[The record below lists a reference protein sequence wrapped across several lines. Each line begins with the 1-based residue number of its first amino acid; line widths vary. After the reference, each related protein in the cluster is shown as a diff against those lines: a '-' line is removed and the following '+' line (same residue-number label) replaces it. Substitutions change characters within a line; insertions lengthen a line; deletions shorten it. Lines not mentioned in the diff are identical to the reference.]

1 MDNGNWTRME
11 WHYLLHKGSVL
22 DIRRCASRR
31 DLKLLSSPTW
41 FAHSRRWLQV
51 FISFS
56 DAYDFNWT
64 MKKPTMA
71 FAQIYLTQLRKFC
84 DEEEHAVKA
93 EKLKSNGKIYGE
105 PNSYKMVSQ
114 SQIESCLERVQES
127 VWQTYITHLVWVKD
141 ESSFDAHLARN
152 PHWAV

>member
-1 MDNGNWTRME
+1 
-11 WHYLLHKGSVL
+11 
-22 DIRRCASRR
+22 
-31 DLKLLSSPTW
+31 
-41 FAHSRRWLQV
+41 
-51 FISFS
+51 
-56 DAYDFNWT
+56 
-64 MKKPTMA
+64 MA

-127 VWQTYITHLVWVKD
+127 VGNTHTTQIKEWVGSYRWSFGPNPAWGSI
-141 ESSFDAHLARN
+141 ESTIEDG
-152 PHWAV
+152 PHFRTSTFE

>member
-1 MDNGNWTRME
+1 MALFIAQRE
-11 WHYLLHKGSVL
+11 GSRYKEVRVSKRSK
-22 DIRRCASRR
+22 IAE
-31 DLKLLSSPTW
+31 
-41 FAHSRRWLQV
+41 FAPV
-51 FISFS
+51 IFIYFW

>member
-1 MDNGNWTRME
+1 ME
-11 WHYLLHKGSVL
+11 WNYLLHKGLVQKFTDTDGECPRTLPVL
-22 DIRRCASRR
+22 N
-31 DLKLLSSPTW
+31 
-41 FAHSRRWLQV
+41 HE
-51 FISFS
+51 
-56 DAYDFNWT
+56 
-64 MKKPTMA
+64 KPTMA

-127 VWQTYITHLVWVKD
+127 V
-141 ESSFDAHLARN
+141 
-152 PHWAV
+152 

>member
-1 MDNGNWTRME
+1 
-11 WHYLLHKGSVL
+11 
-22 DIRRCASRR
+22 
-31 DLKLLSSPTW
+31 
-41 FAHSRRWLQV
+41 
-51 FISFS
+51 
-56 DAYDFNWT
+56 
-64 MKKPTMA
+64 MA

-127 VWQTYITHLVWVKD
+127 VWNTYTTHLIRLMSLRWVIFWVRKWV
-141 ESSFDAHLARN
+141 ESSRCLFGPKSALGSIESTILGKTHPPLGRQSSLKVERVKLGRKSVFCVSFKIVPLSAEFQTE
-152 PHWAV
+152 PLMT

>member
-1 MDNGNWTRME
+1 ME
-11 WHYLLHKGSVL
+11 WNYLLHKGLVQEFT
-22 DIRRCASRR
+22 DTAVRGDVRGHYRY
-31 DLKLLSSPTW
+31 PN
-41 FAHSRRWLQV
+41 HE
-51 FISFS
+51 
-56 DAYDFNWT
+56 
-64 MKKPTMA
+64 KPTMA

-127 VWQTYITHLVWVKD
+127 V
-141 ESSFDAHLARN
+141 
-152 PHWAV
+152 

>member
-1 MDNGNWTRME
+1 
-11 WHYLLHKGSVL
+11 
-22 DIRRCASRR
+22 
-31 DLKLLSSPTW
+31 
-41 FAHSRRWLQV
+41 
-51 FISFS
+51 
-56 DAYDFNWT
+56 
-64 MKKPTMA
+64 MA

-127 VWQTYITHLVWVKD
+127 VWNTFHEYTN
-141 ESSFDAHLARN
+141 SSYEKNFKYKRVSNYAYAGFETIIS
-152 PHWAV
+152 